1 LIIFAFLSLSVK
13 RRLLRALLESRCTAF
28 SMETVRDEKG
38 ALPILTSMS
47 EIAGSLVPQI
57 GAHYL

>member
-1 LIIFAFLSLSVK
+1 
-13 RRLLRALLESRCTAF
+13 
-28 SMETVRDEKG
+28 METVRDEKG
-38 ALPILTSMS
+38 ALPILTSMG